1 MKDLQQDTNFSAAV
15 QESPEAEVIDQTVS
29 FAPEVEID
37 EAVIERFER
46 ELSLDTAGGADRED
60 GEGDEGRELD
70 AALTRNQPE
79 TEHDVVDAEEAEHNV
94 VDAEETEHNV
104 VDAEE
109 ADTTNGDSPWA
120 DDGPVLVY
128 DVPRPALTIDEAATI
143 LGKSI
148 RAIERGISGK
158 WGNRLPEGWKARKM
172 KIDGQDE
179 WRIIPPPSFRIR
191 HSKSGTP
198 RTEVMTEKTIEKPA
212 PAPAQPTASSRPAS
226 SDEPLGLRETAENL
240 LGFSFNSLI
249 QTAGKKAKTEL
260 ARAAEYA
267 MESNMEHPTIVIDRS
282 DEVERLLRQLSEVQK
297 ELSDERREHLE
308 DLRLLAEMQ
317 GSMRMLEL
325 KSSQTASLKDEL
337 VEVTRTLQEHRR
349 QYQEFLALPW
359 WKRLFRKAP

>member
-15 QESPEAEVIDQTVS
+15 QESQEAEVIDQTVS

-37 EAVIERFER
+37 DAVIERFER
-46 ELSLDTAGGADRED
+46 ELSRDTTGGADNED
-60 GEGDEGRELD
+60 GEGDEGLELD

-79 TEHDVVDAEEAEHNV
+79 IEHDVVDAEEA
-94 VDAEETEHNV
+94 DT
-104 VDAEE
+104 
-109 ADTTNGDSPWA
+109 ADGDSPWA
-120 DDGPVLVY
+120 VDGPVLVY

-212 PAPAQPTASSRPAS
+212 PAQAQPAASSRPAP

-282 DEVERLLRQLSEVQK
+282 DEVERLLRQLNEVQK

>member
-15 QESPEAEVIDQTVS
+15 QESPEAEVIDETVS

-46 ELSLDTAGGADRED
+46 ELSRDTAGGADHED
-60 GEGDEGRELD
+60 GEGDEGLELD
-70 AALTRNQPE
+70 AALTRNQPG
-79 TEHDVVDAEEAEHNV
+79 TEHDVVDAEEA
-94 VDAEETEHNV
+94 DT
-104 VDAEE
+104 
-109 ADTTNGDSPWA
+109 ADGDSPWA

-172 KIDGQDE
+172 KIDGEDE

-212 PAPAQPTASSRPAS
+212 PAPAQPASSSRPTP

-282 DEVERLLRQLSEVQK
+282 DEVERLLRQLNEVQK

-317 GSMRMLEL
+317 SSMRLLEL

>member
-15 QESPEAEVIDQTVS
+15 QEAPEAEVIDNTVS
-29 FAPEVEID
+29 FAPEVEVD
-37 EAVIERFER
+37 DAVLEKLEQ
-46 ELSLDTAGGADRED
+46 ELSRDTTDGANDED
-60 GEGDEGRELD
+60 DD
-70 AALTRNQPE
+70 AAEEQFTDAPLAREQPY
-79 TEHDVVDAEEAEHNV
+79 TEHDLTDAEE
-94 VDAEETEHNV
+94 VDTADGEEEWDN
-104 VDAEE
+104 
-109 ADTTNGDSPWA
+109 
-120 DDGPVLVY
+120 DGPVLVY

-148 RAIERGISGK
+148 RAVERGISGK
-158 WGNRLPEGWKARKM
+158 WGNRLPEGWKARRM

-191 HSKSGTP
+191 HSKVGMP

-212 PAPAQPTASSRPAS
+212 SAPAQPARAASN
-226 SDEPLGLRETAENL
+226 DEPLGLRETAESL

-267 MESNMEHPTIVIDRS
+267 MEANMEHPTIVIDRS
-282 DEVERLLRQLSEVQK
+282 DEVERLLRQLNEVQK
-297 ELSDERREHLE
+297 ELSEQRRAHLE

-317 GSMRMLEL
+317 GSMRMLEM